1 MVRTTVST
9 TGRAAA
15 TGAGTRNPAAAGRSR
30 AGRAACLAAVVA
42 VLARGAL
49 PLLGGCAT
57 APVTGGSAAHADL
70 GPEQLAARRIVI
82 ASGVAGD
89 RTLLLAPVEGA
100 RISSPFGPRDHPVL
114 GGTGERLHH
123 GIDLAA
129 PAGAPVRAAGS
140 GTVIAAGPRG
150 AYGHHVRIRHDDTYE
165 TAYAHLA
172 DYAQGVGPGRRV
184 RQGEVIGYVGST
196 GRSTG
201 PHLHYDVLV
210 DGVQVDPLAL
220 KPSLATRLK
229 SGTLGAV
236 RAAGAGIGKVGS
248 AVAAA
253 AASVGGPL
261 GRAASLLWDDGTDRR
276 AAAASE

>member
-1 MVRTTVST
+1 
-9 TGRAAA
+9 
-15 TGAGTRNPAAAGRSR
+15 
-30 AGRAACLAAVVA
+30 
-42 VLARGAL
+42 
-49 PLLGGCAT
+49 
-57 APVTGGSAAHADL
+57 
-70 GPEQLAARRIVI
+70 
-82 ASGVAGD
+82 
-89 RTLLLAPVEGA
+89 
-100 RISSPFGPRDHPVL
+100 PRDHPVL

-201 PHLHYDVLV
+201 PHLHYEVLV

-220 KPSLATRLK
+220 KASLATRLK

-276 AAAASE
+276 AAAASK